1 MGNGLVRPIDAEIL
15 RLIGK
20 FVAKNS
26 EALYDVE
33 PSGIEVNNPDDFIL
47 KNGNTY
53 YVFRVNIPMSA
64 SLDVALLGDYN
75 ANISFDLDKKIQS
88 AVWLDNGENACVT
101 AENGCVSIKTTPYL
115 YGRSYYVRVCKLVCE
130 E

>member
-1 MGNGLVRPIDAEIL
+1 M

-20 FVAKNS
+20 FVEKNA

-33 PSGIEVNNPDDFIL
+33 PSGIEVDNPDDFIL
-47 KNGNTY
+47 KKGNTY
-53 YVFRVNIPMSA
+53 YVFRVNTPMSA
-64 SLDVALLGDYN
+64 NPDVALTGAYRVGV
-75 ANISFDLDKKIQS
+75 SFDLDKKIQS
-88 AVWLDNGENACVT
+88 AVWLDSDENASVT
-101 AENGCVSIKTTPYL
+101 VENGRVNIKTTPYA